1 MPEPGNSRIPT
12 LSTFAEIGRFCNP
25 ITTTSKAVICNA
37 TLWSVI
43 QELLENA
50 RTKAF
55 NAGGKEGYDKGREE
69 LKNTKCA
76 EELAYENGWREGH
89 ETGLDEGKEER
100 EVTGKLTYEKGKTA
114 EREAW
119 EMKHGQG
126 RCVEPWTRIQV
137 NKGVQTGS
145 TVSIPMDSCTQTTP
159 TCTVDAVTQTALQDE
174 PLRLLR
180 DAGMSTG
187 TPITSTGP
195 PSPTVPSPQ
204 PAPLPATS
212 RPMTY
217 ASHHTATSRLPMPLT
232 TATTAP
238 SPPSKWP
245 PAPQK

>member
-37 TLWSVI
+37 TLRSVI

-137 NKGVQTGS
+137 NEGVQTGS
-145 TVSIPMDSCTQTTP
+145 TASIPMDSCTQTTP

-217 ASHHTATSRLPMPLT
+217 ASRHTATSRLPMPLT

-238 SPPSKWP
+238 SPPSKRP